1 MLIFLF
7 LKKQI
12 MCLIFFSINEHPKY
26 KLIVAANRDEFYE
39 RPALP
44 AHWWKKPQM
53 LAGKDLKAHG
63 TWMAVNKNGKFA
75 ALTNYRDPAAFDVQ
89 KESRGKIILDYFSM
103 ENEPDFFESLKHAR
117 TKYNSYNFISYQQG
131 KISYYSNRL
140 DEVTVLKE
148 GNFALSNHL
157 LDTAWPKVE
166 KIKREMAGLLKN
178 NTVDTR
184 VIFELLS
191 DTTLARDEQLPHTG
205 VPLQTERMLSPVFIK
220 SEKYGTRC
228 SSVLL
233 IDQSG
238 HIEFEERTFVPK
250 KSVAHFYF

>member
-1 MLIFLF
+1 
-7 LKKQI
+7 

-44 AHWWKKPQM
+44 AHWWKKPQI
-53 LAGKDLKAHG
+53 LAGKDLKGNG

-75 ALTNYRDPAAFDVQ
+75 ALTNYRDPASFDAQ
-89 KESRGKIILDYFSM
+89 KESRGKIIVDYFLTEK
-103 ENEPDFFESLKHAR
+103 ENDFFESLKHAR
-117 TKYNSYNFISYQQG
+117 SKYNSYNFIGYQQG

-140 DEVTVLKE
+140 DEVTVLKK
-148 GNFALSNHL
+148 GNFALSNGL

-166 KIKREMAGLLKN
+166 KIKRDMAGLLKN
-178 NTVDTR
+178 HMVDTQA
-184 VIFELLS
+184 ILELLS
-191 DTTLARDEQLPHTG
+191 DTTLALDEQLPHTG
-205 VPLQTERMLSPVFIK
+205 VPLQKERMLSPVFIK
-220 SEKYGTRC
+220 SENYGTRC

-238 HIEFEERTFVPK
+238 HIEFEERTYIPK
-250 KSVAHFYF
+250 KSVARFSF